1 MAKRD
6 YYDVLGIAKDASVD
20 EIKKAYRKVAVK
32 NHPDRNPDDSAAEE
46 RFKEATEAYEVLG
59 DAETRKIYDQYGF
72 AGLEGIGGM
81 GEHDFSSSIFRDFDD
96 IFGGFS
102 GIFDSFFG
110 GARGGRG
117 TRRSAQRG
125 SDLRYTLDLSFTDA
139 AFGTKSE
146 VNYERETTCEPCKG
160 AGAAAGSSRKTC
172 PTCGGAGQ
180 VRRASGFFSVATVCP
195 TCHGNGSVLEKA
207 CANCAGAGV
216 VKKRQRLKVT
226 IPAGI
231 ANGQRIT
238 IQGQGDAPRSGT
250 GEAGDLHVVVRVRP
264 HRFFERDGADVYCLV
279 PIGITQAALGA
290 ELSIPTLDGKRA
302 KVKIQPGTQN
312 GKTLRLRGE
321 GIPLVNGN
329 GRRGDMYAK
338 VRVEVPTRLS
348 ARARDLLRELAKVEG
363 EQTSPDPV
371 PLKDIS

>member
-6 YYDVLGIAKDASVD
+6 YYDVLGVAKDAPVE
-20 EIKKAYRKVAVK
+20 EIKKAYRKIAVK
-32 NHPDRNPDDSAAEE
+32 NHPDRNPGDTTAEE

-59 DAETRKIYDQYGF
+59 DAEKRKIYDQYGF
-72 AGLEGIGGM
+72 AGLEGLGGM

-110 GARGGRG
+110 GSRGGRG
-117 TRRSAQRG
+117 GRRGVQRG
-125 SDLRYTLDLSFTDA
+125 SDLRYTLELSFTDA
-139 AFGTKSE
+139 AFGTKAE
-146 VNYERETTCEPCKG
+146 VSYEREATCEVCNG
-160 AGAAAGSSRKTC
+160 DGAAPGSSRKTC

-195 TCHGNGSVLEKA
+195 TCRGEGSVVEKA
-207 CANCAGAGV
+207 CSNCGGAGM

-238 IQGQGDAPRSGT
+238 IQGQGDAPRGGV
-250 GEAGDLHVVVRVRP
+250 GEPGDLHVVVRVKP
-264 HRFFERDGADVYCLV
+264 HQFFERDGFDVYCLV
-279 PIGITQAALGA
+279 PISITQAALGA

-302 KVKIQPGTQN
+302 KVKIQAGTQN

-321 GIPLVNGN
+321 GIPVVNGN

-348 ARARDLLRELAKVEG
+348 SRARDLLRELATVEG

>member
-20 EIKKAYRKVAVK
+20 EIKKAYRKVSVK
-32 NHPDRNPDDSAAEE
+32 NHPDRNPDDTAAEE

-59 DAETRKIYDQYGF
+59 DAEKRKIYDQYGF

-110 GARGGRG
+110 GARGGRF
-117 TRRSAQRG
+117 TRRSAQ
-125 SDLRYTLDLSFTDA
+125 
-139 AFGTKSE
+139 
-146 VNYERETTCEPCKG
+146 
-160 AGAAAGSSRKTC
+160 GAAAGSSRKMC
-172 PTCGGAGQ
+172 PTCSGAGQ

-207 CANCAGAGV
+207 CANCGGVGV

-348 ARARDLLRELAKVEG
+348 SRARDLLRELAKVEG